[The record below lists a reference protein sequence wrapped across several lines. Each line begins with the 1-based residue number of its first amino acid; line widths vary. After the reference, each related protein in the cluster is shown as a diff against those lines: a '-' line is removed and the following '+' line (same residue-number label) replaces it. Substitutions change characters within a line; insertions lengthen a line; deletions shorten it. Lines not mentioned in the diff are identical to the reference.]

1 MARRNVGCGAW
12 CILLLLGAV
21 TVWAQGSF
29 PARPI
34 EFTIMAGTGGGADR
48 YARFISALVD
58 KFNFS
63 PQPLLPVNKP
73 GGAGAV
79 AMSYVN
85 VKKGDPYTLMI
96 TLNSF
101 LTTPLLQ
108 KLPFTYKEFT
118 PIAMMG
124 LDTFMLWVPTDSP
137 FQTAKDL
144 LEEAKQRS
152 LTVAGTGSKQED
164 EILFRTLERTFAL
177 KPVKYVPYKGGGDV
191 AAALVGKQV
200 EATVNNP
207 SEQLSFYKDHRSRP
221 LAVFLKTRIDEPLW
235 KDVPTIQEAAG
246 QEIEYVMMRGI
257 FAPAEIPAASR
268 TWLTDLMQQVFH
280 TKEFQKFLLDNAL
293 FPKFMTSEELGT
305 FTAEFNQF
313 HAHLMHDLG
322 WIK

>member
-1 MARRNVGCGAW
+1 MA
-12 CILLLLGAV
+12 
-21 TVWAQGSF
+21 WAQRSF
-29 PARPI
+29 PERPV

-58 KFNFS
+58 KSKLS

-79 AMSYVN
+79 AMGYVST
-85 VKKGDPYTLMI
+85 KKGDPYTVMI

-101 LTTPLLQ
+101 LTTPLIQ
-108 KLPFTYKEFT
+108 KLPFTYKDFT

-124 LDTFMLWVPTDSP
+124 LDTFMLWVPADSP
-137 FQTAKDL
+137 FQSAEDL
-144 LEEAKQRS
+144 LQEAKQRS

-164 EILFRTLERTFAL
+164 EILFRTLEQRFQL
-177 KPVKYVPYKGGGDV
+177 QPFKYVPYKGGGDV

-207 SEQLSFYKDHRSRP
+207 SEQLSFFKDNRSRP
-221 LAVFLKTRIDEPLW
+221 LAVFLKNRIDQPLW

-246 QEIEYVMMRGI
+246 KEIEYVMMRGI
-257 FAPAEIPAASR
+257 FAPGEIPNASR
-268 TWLTDLMQQVFH
+268 EWLTGLMKQVFD
-280 TKEFQKFLLDNAL
+280 TEDFQKFLLDNAL

-305 FTAEFNQF
+305 FTAEFSQF
-313 HAHLMHDLG
+313 HADLMQNLG
-322 WIK
+322 WLQ

>member
-1 MARRNVGCGAW
+1 MTRQYVQYAVCLV
-12 CILLLLGAV
+12 LLTLGA
-21 TVWAQGSF
+21 TMAWAQRSF
-29 PARPI
+29 PERPI

-58 KFNFS
+58 KSKLS

-79 AMSYVN
+79 AMGYIST
-85 VKKGDPYTLMI
+85 KKGDPYTVMI

-101 LTTPLLQ
+101 LTTPLIQ
-108 KLPFTYKEFT
+108 KLPFTYKDFT

-124 LDTFMLWVPTDSP
+124 LDTFMLWVPADSP

-144 LEEAKQRS
+144 LQEAKQRS

-177 KPVKYVPYKGGGDV
+177 QPFKYVPYKGGGDV

-207 SEQLSFYKDHRSRP
+207 SEQLSFFKADRSRP
-221 LAVFLKTRIDEPLW
+221 LAVFLKNRIDQPLW
-235 KDVPTIQEAAG
+235 QDVPTIQEATG
-246 QEIEYVMMRGI
+246 KEIEYVMMRGI
-257 FAPAEIPAASR
+257 FAPGDIPATSR
-268 TWLTDLMQQVFH
+268 EWLTGLMKKVFD
-280 TKEFQKFLLDNAL
+280 TEDFQKFLLANAL

-305 FTAEFNQF
+305 FTAEFSQF
-313 HAHLMHDLG
+313 HADLMQGLG
-322 WIK
+322 WIQ

>member
-1 MARRNVGCGAW
+1 MTRHNVGCVV
-12 CILLLLGAV
+12 CLVVLVLGV
-21 TVWAQGSF
+21 TLAWAQGSF
-29 PARPI
+29 PQRPI

-58 KFNFS
+58 KEKLS

-79 AMSYVN
+79 AMGYVST
-85 VKKGDPYTLMI
+85 KKGDPYTVMI

-108 KLPFTYKEFT
+108 KLPFTYKDFT

-124 LDTFMLWVPTDSP
+124 LDTFMLWVPVDSP
-137 FQTAKDL
+137 FQTANEL
-144 LEEAKQRS
+144 LEEAKKRS

-177 KPVKYVPYKGGGDV
+177 QPFKYVPYKGGGDV

-207 SEQLSFYKDHRSRP
+207 SEQLSFFKDLRSRP
-221 LAVFLKTRIDEPLW
+221 LAVFLKNRVDQPLW
-235 KDVPTIQEAAG
+235 KEVPTIQEATG
-246 QEIEYVMMRGI
+246 KEIEYVMMRGI
-257 FAPAEIPAASR
+257 FAPADIPAAAQE
-268 TWLTDLMQQVFH
+268 WLTGLMKQVFE
-280 TKEFQKFLLDNAL
+280 TQDFQKFLLDNAL
-293 FPKFMTSEELGT
+293 FPRFMASAELGP
-305 FTAEFNQF
+305 FTAEFSQF
-313 HAHLMHDLG
+313 HAELMQDLG
-322 WIK
+322 WLE